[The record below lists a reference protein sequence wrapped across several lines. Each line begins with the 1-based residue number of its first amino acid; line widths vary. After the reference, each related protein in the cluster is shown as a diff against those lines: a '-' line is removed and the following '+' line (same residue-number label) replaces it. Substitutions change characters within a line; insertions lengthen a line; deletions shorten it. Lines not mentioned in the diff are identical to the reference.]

1 VIYTIKICEDEPS
14 WSKFIVIKIPS
25 IEVLPSSD
33 WTDYEL
39 LDCGDGVKLERFGS
53 FTFIRPEHQAVWKPA
68 LPQKVWE
75 SANAVFQASGE
86 ESGGNW
92 KFRKPIE
99 AEWKMRY
106 KELTF
111 WARTSA
117 SRHLGVFPEQA
128 THWDWIRERI
138 QNAHKPVNVLNLF
151 GYTGLATLAAAQAGA
166 SVTHV
171 DASKKT
177 INYARENQLLSGLEN
192 KQIRWIV
199 EDAFKYVKR
208 EVRRGAIYDGIIM
221 DPPKFGR
228 GPKGEVWEFFK
239 MLPVLLQEIRPLF
252 GNQPLFLVITAYAIR
267 ASALS
272 LHYSIQEMMR
282 NYQGNLASG
291 ELVTLEKSAS
301 RILSMAIFTRW
312 SASETIPLGR

>member
-1 VIYTIKICEDEPS
+1 
-14 WSKFIVIKIPS
+14 
-25 IEVLPSSD
+25 
-33 WTDYEL
+33 